1 MGLSRQEYWSELPCS
16 PPGDLEDLGFEP
28 VSPALQVD
36 SLPEEPSGLG
46 TDPGMLFPW
55 PGVGAFEGREAVS
68 WRTP

>member
-36 SLPEEPSGLG
+36 SLRIEP
-46 TDPGMLFPW
+46 
-55 PGVGAFEGREAVS
+55 GANTVLSAYWVFCK
-68 WRTP
+68 